1 MNEINL
7 KDTNNLTNQTSDINK
22 ADGQSIKSI
31 NSVKS
36 IKTKLKSF
44 CQKNYQQLKQQL
56 LVIAALAQEQLNA
69 LKLNPN
75 LKFSSSLRIGL
86 LLVMLVILPGLEL
99 CAYAQQGGAT
109 GSTGSTGGGTTGN
122 GTATGGGASASVE
135 SVAINAFNTIYNRWR
150 LPVCALLFFLA
161 VLLYFQGDQ
170 GKVQAVGV
178 VIGIVIWALVPY
190 FRDIVFGWFG
200 DKAATSATTT

>member
-31 NSVKS
+31 NSVNS

-44 CQKNYQQLKQQL
+44 CQKKYQQLKQQL

-75 LKFSSSLRIGL
+75 LKLSSSLRIGL

-99 CAYAQQGGAT
+99 CAYAQQGG
-109 GSTGSTGGGTTGN
+109 GTGSTGG

-135 SVAINAFNTIYNRWR
+135 TVAKNAFDTIYNRWR

-178 VIGIVIWALVPY
+178 VIGIIIWALVPY

>member
-1 MNEINL
+1 MNETNL
-7 KDTNNLTNQTSDINK
+7 KDTNDLTNQTSDINK
-22 ADGQSIKSI
+22 ADGQSIKA
-31 NSVKS
+31 VKAIKA

-56 LVIAALAQEQLNA
+56 LIIAALAQEQLNT

-75 LKFSSSLRIGL
+75 LKFGSSLRIGL
-86 LLVMLVILPGLEL
+86 LLAMLVILPGLEL
-99 CAYAQQGGAT
+99 CAYAQQGG
-109 GSTGSTGGGTTGN
+109 GTGSTGGAT
-122 GTATGGGASASVE
+122 TGGGASASVE
-135 SVAINAFNTIYNRWR
+135 SVAINAFKTIYDKWR

-161 VLLYFQGDQ
+161 VFLYFQGDQ
-170 GKVQAVGV
+170 GKIQAMGV

-200 DKAATSATTT
+200 DKAVTTAPTSTT

>member
-7 KDTNNLTNQTSDINK
+7 NTNSLTNQTSDINK
-22 ADGQSIKSI
+22 ADGQSIK
-31 NSVKS
+31 SVKS

-75 LKFSSSLRIGL
+75 LKLSSSLRIGL

-99 CAYAQQGGAT
+99 CAYAQQGG
-109 GSTGSTGGGTTGN
+109 GTGSTGGTTGS

-135 SVAINAFNTIYNRWR
+135 TVAKNAFDTIYNRWR

-200 DKAATSATTT
+200 DKAPTGTGTTTT

>member
-22 ADGQSIKSI
+22 ADGQSVKSL

-75 LKFSSSLRIGL
+75 LKLSSSLRIGL
-86 LLVMLVILPGLEL
+86 LLAMLVILPGLEL
-99 CAYAQQGGAT
+99 CAYAQQGG
-109 GSTGSTGGGTTGN
+109 GTGSTGG

-135 SVAINAFNTIYNRWR
+135 TVAKNAFDTIYNRWR

-178 VIGIVIWALVPY
+178 VIGIIIWALVPY

-200 DKAATSATTT
+200 DKAPTGTGTTTT

>member
-7 KDTNNLTNQTSDINK
+7 NTNSLTNQTSDINK
-22 ADGQSIKSI
+22 ADGQSIKS
-31 NSVKS
+31 VRS

-75 LKFSSSLRIGL
+75 LKLSSSLRIGL

-200 DKAATSATTT
+200 DKAATGTTTT